1 MLNFLYGCSREEHYN
16 TELLYRDT
24 MDNVGWKP
32 YLTFD
37 FVFISHQFST
47 TPLLYK
53 NTEQNLIQKKIWE
66 LYNQGMTYTKIHR
79 HLVENGYDISS
90 NRTTV
95 DFTIKKRI
103 NRERIL
109 NQQTLVDTYVGFG
122 VEVLN

>member
-1 MLNFLYGCSREEHYN
+1 MTTPYYLQNSFN
-16 TELLYRDT
+16 RDT
-24 MDNVGWKP
+24 IDNVGWKP

-37 FVFISHQFST
+37 FVVVSHQFST

-79 HLVENGYDISS
+79 YLVENGYDVSP

-109 NQQTLVDTYVGFG
+109 NQQTLVDTYVDLG

>member
-1 MLNFLYGCSREEHYN
+1 MGKS
-16 TELLYRDT
+16 ELTTPYYLQNSFNRDT
-24 MDNVGWKP
+24 IDNVGWKP

-37 FVFISHQFST
+37 FVVVSHQFST

-53 NTEQNLIQKKIWE
+53 NTNQNLIQKKIWE

-79 HLVENGYDISS
+79 YLVENGYDVSP

-109 NQQTLVDTYVGFG
+109 NQQTLVDTYVDLG

>member
-1 MLNFLYGCSREEHYN
+1 
-16 TELLYRDT
+16 
-24 MDNVGWKP
+24 
-32 YLTFD
+32 
-37 FVFISHQFST
+37 
-47 TPLLYK
+47 
-53 NTEQNLIQKKIWE
+53 
-66 LYNQGMTYTKIHR
+66 MTYTKIHR
-79 HLVENGYDISS
+79 HLVENGYDVSP

>member
-1 MLNFLYGCSREEHYN
+1 MRCLNFHQKKYDM
-16 TELLYRDT
+16 TKLLDGDT
-24 MDNVGWKP
+24 MDNVGWKT

-53 NTEQNLIQKKIWE
+53 NTDQNLIQNKIWD

-79 HLVENGYDISS
+79 YLVKNGYDVSP

-103 NRERIL
+103 NREKIL

>member
-1 MLNFLYGCSREEHYN
+1 MSN
-16 TELLYRDT
+16 
-24 MDNVGWKP
+24 
-32 YLTFD
+32 
-37 FVFISHQFST
+37 
-47 TPLLYK
+47 
-53 NTEQNLIQKKIWE
+53 
-66 LYNQGMTYTKIHR
+66 TKIHR

>member
-1 MLNFLYGCSREEHYN
+1 MNTPLLCLNSLHS
-16 TELLYRDT
+16 DT
-24 MDNVGWKP
+24 LDNVGWKP

-37 FVFISHQFST
+37 FVVVSHQFST

-53 NTEQNLIQKKIWE
+53 NTDQNLIQKKIWE

-79 HLVENGYDISS
+79 HLVENGYDVSP